1 MKLPANTTIA
11 QAKITQYLLKL
22 LPEDDKSLF
31 LAQAGYTLAN
41 WQQLETDLRI
51 QILPLDATPTEE
63 TRYGNKYQIR
73 GSLTGPNGTT
83 LQVVTIWMT
92 EFLSQQTKFITLYP
106 NKEA

>member
-1 MKLPANTTIA
+1 MLSLQFFLEPILSHIGAIA
-11 QAKITQYLLKL
+11 LIFGIIKRAI
-22 LPEDDKSLF
+22 
-31 LAQAGYTLAN
+31 ARN
-41 WQQLETDLRI
+41 TDLRI
-51 QILPLDATPTEE
+51 QILPLDATPTEQ